1 MNHIYQMTKS
11 RVGELIWEEKR
22 GLDNVHI
29 NALATG
35 RKTWGLLPILSS
47 VQFSEGMSLSSD
59 SAS

>member
-1 MNHIYQMTKS
+1 MTKS